1 MLEASARFF
10 VFSKTSTG
18 PKQRLTNRMARP
30 ESSIP
35 LPRQIFCNR
44 SLNMRDIRAVGFDMD
59 YTIALY
65 KPETFEQLAYQ
76 ETLKKLVASGYPEE
90 ILTWVFDASYMIRG
104 LVIDK
109 IRGNV
114 LKIDRHRYVKVAYH
128 GFTELDR
135 KARRSLYDAD
145 KVLTYEEPDF
155 ALIDTLF
162 TLADA
167 YLFSQLIDLKERVKG
182 SITKTTD
189 EIYRDVRSAIDLS
202 HRDGSIKKKVALE
215 PGKYIQRD
223 PKLHDALT
231 RIRESGRKVFLVT
244 NSLWDYTNV
253 VMNYVLGNDSQQ
265 LNLGWLDYFDYVI
278 TGSMK
283 PRFFM
288 GTQPLYEIDLGT
300 GYLKNVE
307 FINLERKVY
316 QGGHFKHLHEMLKV
330 TKGSEI
336 LYVGDHIYGDILRS
350 KKELGWRTMLVIQE
364 LEEEISRSIQYKDL
378 RSEYEEMLREKA
390 KVEDELHLLSW
401 DIKKYR
407 KRKNN
412 QIDLNALTDKLRLA
426 EMDDLKLREQMRN
439 KLKEYHQ
446 KFHPIWGEIMRT
458 GFQNSRFAAQ
468 VENYACLYT
477 SKLTNMIYYSPE
489 KTFRGANDFMPHDQ
503 IFRRE

>member
-1 MLEASARFF
+1 
-10 VFSKTSTG
+10 
-18 PKQRLTNRMARP
+18 MARP

-35 LPRQIFCNR
+35 QARQIFCNR

-59 YTIALY
+59 YTMALY
-65 KPETFEQLAYQ
+65 KPETFEQLAYK
-76 ETLKKLVASGYPEE
+76 ETLKKLVSSGYPEE
-90 ILTWVFDASYMIRG
+90 ILTWDFDVNYMIRG

-109 IRGNV
+109 TRGNV

-128 GFTELDR
+128 GFSELDR
-135 KARRSLYDAD
+135 KQRRSLYDAD

-167 YLFSQLIDLKERVKG
+167 YLFTQLIDLQERKRG
-182 SITKTTD
+182 SITKTSN
-189 EIYRDVRSAIDLS
+189 EIYYDVRSAIDLS
-202 HRDGSIKKKVALE
+202 HRDGSIKKRVAESPDL
-215 PGKYIQRD
+215 YIDRD
-223 PKLHDALT
+223 PKLRDALT
-231 RIRESGRKVFLVT
+231 RLRESGRKVFMVT

-253 VMNYVLGNDSQQ
+253 VMNYILGNDSRD
-265 LNLGWLDYFDYVI
+265 LNLEWLAYFDYVI

-288 GTQPLYEIDLGT
+288 GSQPLYEIDLGT
-300 GYLKNVE
+300 GYLKNVD
-307 FINLERKVY
+307 FINSENKVY
-316 QGGHFKHLHEMLKV
+316 QGGHFRHLHEMLKV
-330 TKGSEI
+330 SKGSEI

-364 LEEEISRSIQYKDL
+364 LEQEIQKSIEFRSI
-378 RSEYEEMLREKA
+378 REEYESMLRRKT
-390 KVEDELHLLSW
+390 KLEDDLHLLSW

-407 KRKNN
+407 KRKKDDV
-412 QIDLNALTDKLRLA
+412 DLVKLTQQCRMKEDEDRA
-426 EMDDLKLREQMRN
+426 LREQMRH

-446 KFHPIWGEIMRT
+446 KFHHIWGEIMRT

-477 SKLTNMIYYSPE
+477 SRLTNLNFYSPE
-489 KTFRGANDFMPHDQ
+489 KTFRGANDFLPHDQ
-503 IFRRE
+503 IYRSEFQSSAERA